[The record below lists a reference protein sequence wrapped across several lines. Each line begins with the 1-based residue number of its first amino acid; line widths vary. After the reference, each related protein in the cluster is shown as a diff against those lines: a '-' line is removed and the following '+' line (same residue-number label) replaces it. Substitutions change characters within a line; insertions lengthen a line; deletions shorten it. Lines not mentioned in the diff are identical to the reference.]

1 MYGGKNMLKNLQLS
15 ILPIFSVLLLIGC
28 MPQSN
33 QSIINHY
40 AEALLTKNNELQFRF
55 KINENI
61 FKDET
66 IYKIKV
72 SIHNEKLANAL
83 GTTEIYYGE
92 ESVYKGEYLEVENT
106 KDAIIY
112 MSPIPLQ
119 TDLHTFELEQM
130 IVNEKAV
137 TVEVIADEEVLATA
151 SLTNFSSQF

>member
-1 MYGGKNMLKNLQLS
+1 MPKQLKVT
-15 ILPIFSVLLLIGC
+15 VLLLISIILLTGC

-61 FKDET
+61 FRDET

-72 SIHNEKLANAL
+72 TIHNDKLAQAL

-92 ESVYKGEYLEVENT
+92 ESVYNGEYLEVEN
-106 KDAIIY
+106 ARNAVIY
-112 MSPIPLQ
+112 MTPIPLQ
-119 TDLHTFELEQM
+119 LDIHTFELEEM
-130 IVNEKAV
+130 IVNENAV
-137 TVEVIADEEVLATA
+137 SVEIIADEEVLATA
-151 SLTNFSSQF
+151 NLTNFSSQF